1 MISLPGLY
9 ADTSTLIK
17 LRELVCMDGRHISS
31 TSIHLLTI
39 VKYGKSTTTSA
50 DSKQGTFFSLKKKP
64 AGTASERYIGI
75 PGDSIWDHKRS
86 VWFGIGFGNT
96 DRKKTELNVIKS
108 CIFIRWQHWKTY
120 MGKADTDVGFS
131 SLCLLSSLKAAC
143 RVWLWSRYLKAA
155 AEKHTHTHTWAPT
168 ATGVPVLD
176 WCQANTQP
184 SPQCQHKGLPGVFRW
199 PLVLLHFLFLST
211 HPSSFLR
218 QAQGQSGL
226 WHQASPVPNPPK
238 SSAMREL

>member
-1 MISLPGLY
+1 M
-9 ADTSTLIK
+9 
-17 LRELVCMDGRHISS
+17 
-31 TSIHLLTI
+31 
-39 VKYGKSTTTSA
+39 
-50 DSKQGTFFSLKKKP
+50 
-64 AGTASERYIGI
+64 
-75 PGDSIWDHKRS
+75 
-86 VWFGIGFGNT
+86 
-96 DRKKTELNVIKS
+96 IKS

-199 PLVLLHFLFLST
+199 PLVLLHFLSLFV
-211 HPSSFLR
+211 HPPILFP
-218 QAQGQSGL
+218 QAGTGPVWALTSGITSAKPT
-226 WHQASPVPNPPK
+226 QIISNERVIAGK
-238 SSAMREL
+238 SKR